1 MQKNIDQAVLQWNM
15 HRIRPSKNQNVPHGR
30 PAVLY
35 NMPNNFGTY
44 DHLCPVSQ
52 DELLDCATL
61 FATESYMLD
70 NDYFQL
76 CDSVMQEYG

>member
-1 MQKNIDQAVLQWNM
+1 
-15 HRIRPSKNQNVPHGR
+15 
-30 PAVLY
+30 
-35 NMPNNFGTY
+35 MPNNFGTY

-76 CDSVMQEYG
+76 CDSIMQEYGWIKPVGVQDMCDLYAALREVIQHLLLT